1 MSETSNTSIMARKNG
16 KTAVG
21 RLLQKIG
28 NAIASFFTKLEP
40 ATKTLVK
47 VAKEVVNNM
56 KLIDE
61 SHIGDVLT
69 ALIPGNVDDKILA
82 KLREAIPKA
91 VDAIAI
97 AEEFTNITDPNE
109 KLRYVLSKV
118 NSATT
123 NGKKLFYT
131 GLATL
136 LLELIADGD
145 FSWVDAG
152 RVSGYYYAN
161 EHLLN
166 EAA

>member
-1 MSETSNTSIMARKNG
+1 MAKKNG

-28 NAIASFFTKLEP
+28 NTIAKIFGGLDI

-69 ALIPGNVDDKILA
+69 ALIPGNVDDKIYA
-82 KLREAIPKA
+82 KLKEAIPKA

-109 KLRYVLSKV
+109 KLRYILAKV

-123 NGKKLFYT
+123 DGKKLFYT
-131 GLATL
+131 GLAQL
-136 LLELIADGD
+136 LLELIADGE

-152 RVSGYYYAN
+152 RVSGYYYQN
-161 EHLLN
+161 EHLLK